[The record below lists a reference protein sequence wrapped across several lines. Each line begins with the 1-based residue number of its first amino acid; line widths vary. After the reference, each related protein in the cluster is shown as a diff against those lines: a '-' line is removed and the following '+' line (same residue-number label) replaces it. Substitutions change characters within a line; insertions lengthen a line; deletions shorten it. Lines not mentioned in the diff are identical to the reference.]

1 MATFD
6 FTQDKMVLERAGLL
20 QENAQG
26 ALVRDPKTDPAIMVS
41 CDSLGLGAA
50 AGTPLGLSNVLKVMA
65 NRSMDKTLQ
74 HGNWT
79 MDNNLTTHTQNYG
92 AFDAYVI
99 RYVKTFEE

>member
-50 AGTPLGLSNVLKVMA
+50 AGTPLRLSNVLKVMA
-65 NRSMDKTLQ
+65 SISINKTMQLSDWAM
-74 HGNWT
+74 N
-79 MDNNLTTHTQNYG
+79 NNLTTYTHNY
-92 AFDAYVI
+92 
-99 RYVKTFEE
+99 